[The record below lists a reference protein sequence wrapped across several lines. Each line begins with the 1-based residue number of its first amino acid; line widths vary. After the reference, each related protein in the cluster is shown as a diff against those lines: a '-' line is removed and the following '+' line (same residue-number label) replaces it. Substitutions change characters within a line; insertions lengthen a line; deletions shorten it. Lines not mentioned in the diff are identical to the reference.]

1 MTTRL
6 TLHHRPFWGLA
17 ALLILASLVI
27 VSRMPDMEGARA
39 LIRWT
44 ARSSLVFF
52 LMAYAAQAL
61 WVLWPG
67 ALTAWL
73 RQRRRQWGWLL
84 VLSHTIHAGGIAA
97 LAVTDPALFAQ
108 LAPLGN
114 RISGG
119 LAYVLLWAM
128 GATSFDR
135 SAAWLGRDRWARLH
149 TWGSHYLW
157 LSFVVANGKRIPQ
170 DSAYVWPV
178 LALLLVQGLRW
189 WGQRKPRR
197 AHGLPG
203 LVP

>member
-6 TLHHRPFWGLA
+6 TLNPRPFWGLA

-27 VSRMPDMEGARA
+27 VSRLPDVEGVRA

-44 ARSSLVFF
+44 ARSSLLFF

-61 WVLWPG
+61 WALRPG
-67 ALTAWL
+67 ALTGWL
-73 RQRRRQWGWLL
+73 RQHRRQWGWLL

-97 LAVTDPALFAQ
+97 LAAMDPALFAQ

-135 SAAWLGRDRWARLH
+135 SAAWLGRDRWTRLH

-170 DSAYVWPV
+170 DSAYVWPL

-189 WGQRKPRR
+189 WGNRKPRS